1 MKIFND
7 KYQLLQ
13 NTLDNEGWVKFQFLP
28 ESVVKEL
35 IALYHYM
42 PNAKN
47 DFFGFHVSLD
57 IFNPQIINEIAS
69 KISLSIQNF
78 SDNFFEN
85 YKLISPRF
93 AVKEAHQNS
102 LIPPHQDWSFV
113 DEDLYQSYN
122 LWIALTPSTL
132 KNGTLGFMR
141 KSHKVLKNFRAT
153 PLPIFQVPF
162 HDFANELIE
171 DIEYI
176 ELEPGEAFF
185 FNSRIIHASKPN
197 ISENKRINIAI
208 ELTHKDAP
216 LIHFYKSPISGKIEQ
231 FEIDSTFFNQYSNAK
246 LTEMYHK
253 KESITNYKKIKEF
266 KNDILPI
273 SKIEFYTS
281 LKA

>member
-13 NTLDNEGWVKFQFLP
+13 DTLDNEGWVKFQFLP
-28 ESVVKEL
+28 ESMVKEL
-35 IALYHYM
+35 IALYEFM

-47 DFFGFHVSLD
+47 SFFGFHVSLD
-57 IFNPQIINEIAS
+57 ISNPQIINEIAS
-69 KISLSIQNF
+69 KISSSIQIY
-78 SDNFFEN
+78 SENFFEN
-85 YKLISPRF
+85 YKFISPRF
-93 AVKEAHQNS
+93 AIKEPQQNS

-113 DEDLYQSYN
+113 DENLYQSYN

-132 KNGTLGFMR
+132 KNGTLGFMG

-162 HDFANELIE
+162 HNFANELIE
-171 DIEYI
+171 DIEYM

-253 KESITNYKKIKEF
+253 KESISNYKKIKEF